1 MSTDRSRKD
10 ALYEQV
16 ARIAKASASPKRL
29 ELLELLCQAP
39 KAVEDLARESGTSV
53 KLASAHLKALRTAR
67 LVEAQRQG
75 KHIIYRIASD
85 SVPRFWVVL
94 RALAQERLAELQ
106 QAVHA
111 LAQPPARR
119 VSAAAAAPA
128 TATAQAQVQAGA
140 VPDWR
145 TEDRQ
150 ALLRKARSGE
160 VVVIDV
166 RPSTEYAQGHLPFAR
181 SMPLAQLRSR
191 LAELPP
197 DRPVVAYCRGPYCF
211 MSEDAAQWLQQQGY
225 QAWVLREG
233 VADWWDE
240 KEVG

>member
-1 MSTDRSRKD
+1 MSTDRIRKD

-53 KLASAHLKALRTAR
+53 KLASAHLKALRGAR

-85 SVPRFWVVL
+85 SVPRYWVVL
-94 RALAQERLAELQ
+94 RSLAQERLTELQ

-111 LAQPPARR
+111 LAQAPVGAARAR
-119 VSAAAAAPA
+119 AALAGA
-128 TATAQAQVQAGA
+128 AQADAIPPSA
-140 VPDWR
+140 VPEWR
-145 TEDRQ
+145 AEDRA

-166 RPSTEYAQGHLPFAR
+166 RPDSEYAQAHLPFAR

-211 MSEDAAQWLQQQGY
+211 MSEDAVQWLQQQGY

-240 KEVG
+240 KVGG